1 MSEPR
6 VITEGSTAH
15 RVYRYVP
22 WAIFAFIALT
32 APFWAA
38 HTPAFS
44 IGESTLTFSLG
55 NLNHA
60 VAYMVGVLGLGI
72 LVGYNGQISLGNSFF
87 MGVGGYITATLVADD
102 GWSFLATLVVVLPVC
117 FVIGMLVGLPA
128 LRIKGLYLAL
138 TTLGLA
144 AVFPSVVRMEQLRE
158 RTGGANGKRIT
169 SDLEVPDWVPIE
181 SIGDFLSSIPLVGEW
196 AYGEGVRGREADGVW
211 VYLLLAALTAAAFW
225 VSRNLIYSRPGRS
238 IIAIRDNE
246 TGAAV
251 NGVNVPMTKT
261 LTFGF
266 SAMLGGLSGT
276 MYAMAIGFVA
286 PDVFGINLAIF
297 LIVGLVVGGVGTLS
311 GAVIGGLVIV
321 FVPVWAAQIE
331 SVPGVPERFLR
342 GPTGTFFLGL
352 LLIILTFFLPGGI
365 VYGMRK
371 IRTRFVQ
378 VVPDR
383 QVAGD
388 DVVVASGDATGGK
401 MSRHGRKSSL
411 TAEDDPTL
419 PDDDPHEDQAKRIL
433 DRDDGAES
441 APVSAPAQ
449 QTNQGEPT

>member
-1 MSEPR
+1 MSK
-6 VITEGSTAH
+6 ITLVQGSTGHKA
-15 RVYRYVP
+15 YRYVP
-22 WAIFAFIALT
+22 WAIFAFVAISL
-32 APFWAA
+32 PFWAV

-44 IGESTLTFSLG
+44 LGETTFTFSLG

-60 VAYMVGVLGLGI
+60 VAFMVGVLGLGL

-87 MGVGGYITATLVADD
+87 MGIGGYITASLVTDD
-102 GWSFLATLVVVLPVC
+102 GWPFLATLVVVLPVC
-117 FVIGMLVGLPA
+117 FIVGMLVGLPA

-144 AVFPSVVRMEQLRE
+144 AVFPSIVRMEQLRD
-158 RTGGANGKRIT
+158 RTGGANGKRIE
-169 SDLEVPDWVPIE
+169 SELDAPSWVPIE
-181 SIGDFLSSIPLVGEW
+181 AFSDVLSGIPVLGEW
-196 AYGEGVRGREADGVW
+196 AFGEGGVEGRDADGVW

-225 VSRNLIYSRPGRS
+225 VTRNLVYSRPGRS

-261 LTFGF
+261 LTFGV
-266 SAMLGGLSGT
+266 SAALGGLSGT

-321 FVPVWAAQIE
+321 FIPVWSSQIE

-342 GPTGTFFLGL
+342 GPTGVFFLGA
-352 LLIILTFFLPGGI
+352 LLIVLTFFLPGGI

-371 IRTRFVQ
+371 IRARFIHIAPAPSV
-378 VVPDR
+378 
-383 QVAGD
+383 D
-388 DVVVASGDATGGK
+388 DDSDEAALASGDSTAGM
-401 MSRHGRKSSL
+401 MSRHHGAAAL
-411 TAEDDPTL
+411 DDPDTDHETD
-419 PDDDPHEDQAKRIL
+419 PD
-433 DRDDGAES
+433 S
-441 APVSAPAQ
+441 VSASAQ
-449 QTNQGEPT
+449 ATNQGEQS

>member
-1 MSEPR
+1 MSTPR
-6 VITEGSTAH
+6 QITEGSTAH

-22 WAIFAFIALT
+22 WAIFALVAFS
-32 APFWAA
+32 APFWAV

-60 VAYMVGVLGLGI
+60 VAYMVGVLGLGL

-87 MGVGGYITATLVADD
+87 MGIGGYLTATLVTDD
-102 GWSFLATLVVVLPVC
+102 GWSYLATLVVVLPVC
-117 FVIGMLVGLPA
+117 FIFGMLVGLPA

-144 AVFPSVVRMEQLRE
+144 AVFPSIVRMDQLRD
-158 RTGGANGKRIT
+158 RTGGANGKRIEA
-169 SDLEVPDWVPIE
+169 DLDAPGWVPIE
-181 SIGDFLSSIPLVGEW
+181 AVSDVLAGIPVVGDWAFGE
-196 AYGEGVRGREADGVW
+196 GGVRGRDADAIW
-211 VYLLLAALTAAAFW
+211 VYVLLAALCAAAFW
-225 VSRNLIYSRPGRS
+225 LARNLIYSRPGRS
-238 IIAIRDNE
+238 IVAIRDNE

-311 GAVIGGLVIV
+311 GAIIGGLVIV
-321 FVPVWAAQIE
+321 FIPVWASQIA

-352 LLIILTFFLPGGI
+352 LLIVLTFFLPGGI
-365 VYGMRK
+365 VYGVRK
-371 IRTRFVQ
+371 IRAKLFQ

-383 QVAGD
+383 EVAGGD
-388 DVVVASGDATGGK
+388 EIVASSGDATGGK
-401 MSRHGRKSSL
+401 MSRHGGGSALKV
-411 TAEDDPTL
+411 
-419 PDDDPHEDQAKRIL
+419 DDDVPDPDHAQAA
-433 DRDDGAES
+433 DAEPNSTDHGTDTGAVPAS
-441 APVSAPAQ
+441 AQ

>member
-6 VITEGSTAH
+6 QITEGSTAH
-15 RVYRYVP
+15 RVYRYLP
-22 WAIFAFIALT
+22 WAIFAFVAFT
-32 APFWAA
+32 VPFWAV
-38 HTPAFS
+38 HTPVFS

-87 MGVGGYITATLVADD
+87 MGMGGYITATLVTDD
-102 GWSFLATLVVVLPVC
+102 GWSFLATLLVVLPVC
-117 FVIGMLVGLPA
+117 FIFGMLIGLPA

-144 AVFPSVVRMEQLRE
+144 AVFPSIVRMEQLRD

-169 SDLEVPDWVPIE
+169 SDLDAPSWMPIE
-181 SIGDFLSSIPLVGEW
+181 AISDVLAGIPVLGEW
-196 AYGEGVRGREADGVW
+196 AYGEGGLRGRDADAVW
-211 VYLLLAALTAAAFW
+211 VFFLLAAMTAAAFW
-225 VSRNLIYSRPGRS
+225 VSRNLVYSRPGRS

-321 FVPVWAAQIE
+321 FIPVWASQVE

-342 GPTGTFFLGL
+342 GPTGTFFLGT
-352 LLIILTFFLPGGI
+352 LLIVLTFFLPGGI
-365 VYGMRK
+365 VYGVRK
-371 IRTRFVQ
+371 IRARLVRI
-378 VVPDR
+378 VP
-383 QVAGD
+383 AGAD
-388 DVVVASGDATGGK
+388 TGSPVG
-401 MSRHGRKSSL
+401 G
-411 TAEDDPTL
+411 
-419 PDDDPHEDQAKRIL
+419 PDDHPHEAEAERIL
-433 DRDDGAES
+433 DRDDRADA

-449 QTNQGEPT
+449 ATNQGEPT

>member
-6 VITEGSTAH
+6 IITEGTTAH

-22 WAIFAFIALT
+22 WAIFAFIAIT

-87 MGVGGYITATLVADD
+87 MGVGGYITASLVTDN
-102 GWSFLATLVVVLPVC
+102 GWSFLATLIVVLPVC
-117 FVIGMLVGLPA
+117 FIVGMLIGLPA

-144 AVFPSVVRMEQLRE
+144 AVFPSIVRMEQLRD

-169 SDLEVPDWVPIE
+169 SDLDAPDWVPIE
-181 SIGDFLSSIPLVGEW
+181 PIGDFLSSIPLVGEW
-196 AYGEGVRGREADGVW
+196 AYGEGVSGREADAVW
-211 VYLLLAALTAAAFW
+211 VYLLLAALTAASFW
-225 VSRNLIYSRPGRS
+225 VARNLIYSRPGRS

-311 GAVIGGLVIV
+311 GAVIGGIVIV
-321 FVPVWAAQIE
+321 FIPVWAAQIE

-342 GPTGTFFLGL
+342 GPTGLFILGV
-352 LLIILTFFLPGGI
+352 LLIILTFFLPGGV

-371 IRTRFVQ
+371 IRARFVH
-378 VVPDR
+378 VVPAR
-383 QVAGD
+383 QADGSD
-388 DVVVASGDATGGK
+388 QIMATAGDATGGK
-401 MSRHGRKSSL
+401 FSRHGGG
-411 TAEDDPTL
+411 TALAVDDEVLDPEVPENETEQGAVPT
-419 PDDDPHEDQAKRIL
+419 
-433 DRDDGAES
+433 S
-441 APVSAPAQ
+441 AQ

>member
-1 MSEPR
+1 MSFPR
-6 VITEGSTAH
+6 HITAGTPAH
-15 RVYRYVP
+15 RAYRYVP
-22 WAIFAFIALT
+22 WAIFALVALT
-32 APFWAA
+32 APFWAV
-38 HTPAFS
+38 HTPS
-44 IGESTLTFSLG
+44 LDVGDSTFTLSLG

-72 LVGYNGQISLGNSFF
+72 LVGFNGQISLGNSFF
-87 MGVGGYITATLVADD
+87 MGVGGYVTASLVADD
-102 GWSFLATLVVVLPVC
+102 GWSYLATLVVVLPVC

-144 AVFPSVVRMEQLRE
+144 AVFPSIVRMEQLRD
-158 RTGGANGKRIT
+158 RTGGANGKRIS
-169 SDLEVPDWVPIE
+169 SDLDAPDWVPIE
-181 SIGDFLSSIPLVGEW
+181 EVSDVLAGVPGLGGWL
-196 AYGEGVRGREADGVW
+196 YGEGGVDGRDADAIW
-211 VYLLLAALTAAAFW
+211 VYLLLAGLAAVAFW
-225 VSRNLIYSRPGRS
+225 VARNLIYSRPGRS

-251 NGVNVPMTKT
+251 SGVNVPMTKT

-297 LIVGLVVGGVGTLS
+297 LIAGLVVGGVGTLG

-321 FVPVWAAQIE
+321 FVPAWSSQIE

-342 GPTGTFFLGL
+342 GPTGTFFLGV
-352 LLIILTFFLPGGI
+352 LLIVLTFFLPGGI
-365 VYGMRK
+365 VYGVRK
-371 IRTRFVQ
+371 VRARFVQ
-378 VVPDR
+378 VVPA
-383 QVAGD
+383 QEAGGGEEII
-388 DVVVASGDATGGK
+388 ATAGDATGGM
-401 MSRHGRKSSL
+401 MSRHRGG
-411 TAEDDPTL
+411 TALDVDDEVL
-419 PDDDPHEDQAKRIL
+419 DPERTGHETGTTA
-433 DRDDGAES
+433 
-441 APVSAPAQ
+441 VSRSAQ

>member
-1 MSEPR
+1 MSQPR
-6 VITEGSTAH
+6 AVTEGTTAH

-22 WAIFAFIALT
+22 WAIFAFVVLT
-32 APFWAA
+32 APFWAV
-38 HTPAFS
+38 HTPSFDL
-44 IGESTLTFSLG
+44 GDSTLTFSIG

-87 MGVGGYITATLVADD
+87 MGIGGYVTATLVVDD
-102 GWSFLATLVVVLPVC
+102 GWSYLATLVVVLPVC
-117 FVIGMLVGLPA
+117 FLIGMLVGLPA
-128 LRIKGLYLAL
+128 LRIRGLYLAL

-144 AVFPSVVRMEQLRE
+144 AVFPSIVRMDQLRD
-158 RTGGANGKRIT
+158 RTGGANGKRIS
-169 SDLEVPDWVPIE
+169 SDLDAPDWLPIE
-181 SIGDFLSSIPLVGEW
+181 AISDVLAGIPVLGDWI
-196 AYGEGVRGREADGVW
+196 YGEGGVDGRDADAVW
-211 VYLLLAALTAAAFW
+211 VYLLLAAMAGAAFW
-225 VSRNLIYSRPGRS
+225 VARNLIYSRPGRS

-251 NGVNVPMTKT
+251 SGVNVPMTKT

-321 FVPVWAAQIE
+321 FVPVWASQIE

-342 GPTGTFFLGL
+342 GPTGTFFLGV
-352 LLIILTFFLPGGI
+352 LLIVLTFFLPGGI
-365 VYGMRK
+365 VYGARK
-371 IRTRFVQ
+371 IRARFVQ
-378 VVPDR
+378 VVPPR
-383 QVAGD
+383 EVAGGEE
-388 DVVVASGDATGGK
+388 VLVSAGDATAGL
-401 MSRHGRKSSL
+401 MSRHGGGSAL
-411 TAEDDPTL
+411 DL
-419 PDDDPHEDQAKRIL
+419 DDDVVDP
-433 DRDDGAES
+433 DGTGDETAHRVVPTS
-441 APVSAPAQ
+441 AQ
-449 QTNQGEPT
+449 QTNQGEQT

>member
-1 MSEPR
+1 MSTPR
-6 VITEGSTAH
+6 QITAGTPAH
-15 RVYRYVP
+15 RAYRYVP
-22 WAIFAFIALT
+22 WAIFALVVLT
-32 APFWAA
+32 APFWAV
-38 HTPAFS
+38 HTPS
-44 IGESTLTFSLG
+44 LDVGESTFTFSLG

-60 VAYMVGVLGLGI
+60 IAYMVGVLGLGI
-72 LVGYNGQISLGNSFF
+72 LVGFNGQISLGNSFF
-87 MGVGGYITATLVADD
+87 MGVGGYLTATLVADD
-102 GWSFLATLVVVLPVC
+102 GWSYLATLVVVLPVC

-128 LRIKGLYLAL
+128 LRIRGLYLAL

-144 AVFPSVVRMEQLRE
+144 AVFPSIVRMEQLRD

-169 SDLEVPDWVPIE
+169 SDLDAPDWVPIE
-181 SIGDFLSSIPLVGEW
+181 EISDVLAGIPLLGEW
-196 AYGEGVRGREADGVW
+196 LYDEGGVDGRDADAVW
-211 VYLLLAALTAAAFW
+211 VYLLLACMAAAAFW
-225 VSRNLIYSRPGRS
+225 VSRNLVYSRPGRS
-238 IIAIRDNE
+238 IVAIRDNE

-297 LIVGLVVGGVGTLS
+297 LIAGLVVGGVGTLS

-321 FVPVWAAQIE
+321 FVPAWSSQIA

-352 LLIILTFFLPGGI
+352 LLIVLTFFLPGGI
-365 VYGMRK
+365 VYGVRK
-371 IRTRFVQ
+371 LRTRFVQ
-378 VVPDR
+378 VVPER
-383 QVAGD
+383 AVGGSEEILAT
-388 DVVVASGDATGGK
+388 VGDATGGM
-401 MSRHGRKSSL
+401 MSRHGGG
-411 TAEDDPTL
+411 TALDVEDEVLDPDGTK
-419 PDDDPHEDQAKRIL
+419 HEA
-433 DRDDGAES
+433 GTTA
-441 APVSAPAQ
+441 VSGSAQ